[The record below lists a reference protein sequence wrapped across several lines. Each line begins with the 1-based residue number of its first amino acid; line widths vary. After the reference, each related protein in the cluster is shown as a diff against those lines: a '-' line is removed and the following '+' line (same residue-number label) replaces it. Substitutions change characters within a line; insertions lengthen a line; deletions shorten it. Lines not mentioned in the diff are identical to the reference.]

1 MLKTFVEGVV
11 QIYLNFSLTL
21 HRCKFFVDFFSL
33 RRPWYKTTSKAPH
46 QISISTPYMDAA
58 GVGKINTISQAV
70 FEGMKVKSEEECRNF
85 SQTGPWPGG
94 CKCNVDDDCIISK

>member
-1 MLKTFVEGVV
+1 
-11 QIYLNFSLTL
+11 
-21 HRCKFFVDFFSL
+21 
-33 RRPWYKTTSKAPH
+33 
-46 QISISTPYMDAA
+46 MDAA

-94 CKCNVDDDCIISK
+94 CNCNVDDDCIISR